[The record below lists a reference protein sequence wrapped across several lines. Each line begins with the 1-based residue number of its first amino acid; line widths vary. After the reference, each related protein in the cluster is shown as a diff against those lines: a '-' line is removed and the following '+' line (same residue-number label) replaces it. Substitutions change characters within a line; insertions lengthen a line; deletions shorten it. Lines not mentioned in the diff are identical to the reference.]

1 MSRYRR
7 PLFWKS
13 GRRRT
18 PMAMVTVRRPLFSGK
33 LEKVADGTTT
43 WPQIISCRGTVGH
56 FCRRPGGPGA
66 GRGPGAPPQK
76 SGRRRAPIGAGRRP
90 LFLIRVKSGRRQDA
104 IMTSPTSGF
113 RHTKK
118 IIGAYRRPLCKKK
131 VADVPAIKVFR
142 GNWRAAVWGS
152 GWLDVA
158 SRLAADR
165 LHLTTL
171 SC

>member
-18 PMAMVTVRRPLFSGK
+18 PMAMVAVRRPLFPGMSGK
-33 LEKVADGTTT
+33 VTDGTTT

-90 LFLIRVKSGRRQDA
+90 LFLIRVKSGRRHDA
-104 IMTSPTSGF
+104 IMTSATSGF

-131 VADVPAIKVFR
+131 WPTSPLSKCSAVR
-142 GNWRAAVWGS
+142 GEPPWGGGERLATSGGS
-152 GWLDVA
+152 G
-158 SRLAADR
+158 
-165 LHLTTL
+165 
-171 SC
+171 